1 MPSSVDSSGGAGLW
15 ERVGNDRPAQLLGR
29 PVGEAEAMDGAIDAA
44 ATADNFVLA
53 FGNFDNYVIAD
64 RVGMS
69 IEFIPH
75 LFGANQRPTGQRGW
89 YAYYR
94 VGANVVDPGAFKVL
108 NVATTA

>member
-1 MPSSVDSSGGAGLW
+1 MSITIWPSFRRS
-15 ERVGNDRPAQLLGR
+15 RPWSTKTQVSWSPMAR
-29 PVGEAEAMDGAIDAA
+29 WINAA
-44 ATADNFVLA
+44 ATEDNFVLA

-75 LFGANQRPTGQRGW
+75 LFGGNQRPTGQRGW